1 MPNRIALVKILPR
14 CRVGDFLDGN
24 LYLNTNTYY
33 GEVDRSD
40 VVRFDPHDGIDESR
54 QAKEIAIADES
65 GNWIPIGGLINPVTF
80 RSEQS
85 SSVNMLCMYAM
96 NDLANERFD
105 ERNLNFGDAA
115 VYISNLLEFIRRIK
129 AAAVESGKDVQ
140 HGLIRYVKKEEHDG
154 PMGPFRKFSE
164 HSYQNEFRFVFTG
177 GDGNACR
184 LPVGDLRDI
193 TILEPSAEIPK
204 MWQLLNERNA

>member
-1 MPNRIALVKILPR
+1 MPSQVALVKILPS
-14 CRVGDFLDGN
+14 CWVKDFLDGN

-40 VVRFDPHDGIDESR
+40 VVRFDPQDGIDESR
-54 QAKEIAIADES
+54 QVKEVAIADER

-85 SSVNMLCMYAM
+85 SSVNILCMYAM
-96 NDLANERFD
+96 NDRAGERFD

-115 VYISNLLEFIRRIK
+115 VYIADLLEFIRRVK
-129 AAAVESGKDVQ
+129 AAATESGKDVLQ
-140 HGLIRYVKKEEHDG
+140 GLVRYVKKETHDG

-177 GDGNACR
+177 GNESACR
-184 LPVGDLRDI
+184 LRVGDLRDI
-193 TILEPSAEIPK
+193 TVLGPSAEIPK
-204 MWQLLNERNA
+204 MWQSLNARNA